1 MTSSGGRAVASQDG
15 EPAPPR
21 GHDVLPFAPEQLEGK
36 PGERVEVVV
45 IPPPAGNCV
54 YLVQLEDAQGGTSN
68 VAEACLIRVYR
79 LKKGPMSCAR
89 PPELSQAMAADPK
102 AAQGHR

>member
-1 MTSSGGRAVASQDG
+1 VASQDG

-68 VAEACLIRVYR
+68 VAEARVHVEIRPFWRRPACQTPGEDTERVRRPNVQPPLVAGR
-79 LKKGPMSCAR
+79 L
-89 PPELSQAMAADPK
+89 
-102 AAQGHR
+102 